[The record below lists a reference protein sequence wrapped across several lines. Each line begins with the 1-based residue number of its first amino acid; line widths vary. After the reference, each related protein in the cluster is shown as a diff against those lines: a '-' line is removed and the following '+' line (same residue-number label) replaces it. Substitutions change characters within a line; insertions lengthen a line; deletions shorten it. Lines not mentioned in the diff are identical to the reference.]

1 MDIAYL
7 KKLRV
12 VLSTPTINRTLG
24 IALNDRH
31 PMLGLSMGRVLVR
44 YGTP

>member
-7 KKLRV
+7 KKLPA
-12 VLSTPTINRTLG
+12 VLTIPTFNGTQG

-44 YGTP
+44 YGAP